1 MNDPQAGEP
10 TSTPPQAAEPASPA
24 PAPLEQ
30 FDMGALLEQAQAVQ
44 HQLLEAQAAAAEKVA
59 EAQAGGGMVKIRV
72 TGGLEFT
79 SVSIDPQ
86 VVDPGEVAMLEDLV
100 LVACNEAVARSQ
112 ELTQEAVGGLQLGEL
127 GGLDHGH

>member
-1 MNDPQAGEP
+1 VNDPQAGEP
-10 TSTPPQAAEPASPA
+10 TSIPPQAAEPASPA
-24 PAPLEQ
+24 PPVEQ
-30 FDMGALLEQAQAVQ
+30 FDMAALLEQAQAVQ

-59 EAQAGGGMVKIRV
+59 EAQAGGGMVKIRI

-79 SVSIDPQ
+79 SVSIDPR
-86 VVDPGEVAMLEDLV
+86 VVDPDDVAMLEDLI

-127 GGLDHGH
+127 GGLGHGQ

>member
-24 PAPLEQ
+24 PPVEQ
-30 FDMGALLEQAQAVQ
+30 FDMAALLEQAQAVQ

-59 EAQAGGGMVKIRV
+59 EAQAGGGMVKIRI

-79 SVSIDPQ
+79 SVSIDPR
-86 VVDPGEVAMLEDLV
+86 VVDPDDVAMLEDLI

-127 GGLDHGH
+127 GGLGHGQ

>member
-10 TSTPPQAAEPASPA
+10 TSTPPQAPEPASPA
-24 PAPLEQ
+24 PPVEQ
-30 FDMGALLEQAQAVQ
+30 FDMAALLEQAQAVQ

-59 EAQAGGGMVKIRV
+59 EAQAGGGMVKIRI

-79 SVSIDPQ
+79 SVSIDPR
-86 VVDPGEVAMLEDLV
+86 VVDPDDVAMLEDLI

-127 GGLDHGH
+127 GGLGHGQ